1 MVSHAVW
8 KTWPSGLSYDKN
20 LGLRPRFLSTESL
33 GPCFSHGMGDHDQIL
48 QHIPSWRVGVRE
60 ERRQARK
67 IVWPV
72 NARGVI
78 CRYQNNLCGII
89 NHHKHRRYCFFGC
102 ISRGFKHNH
111 NKPYRH
117 WRQDSGWHVLSIVTH
132 ATAWRRELSLYY
144 TSRRQGQ
151 PLQFRAKNP
160 HSHVIMANVHCTGT
174 GTCKEP
180 AMSTFVFFVIIL
192 NTPLYKE
199 PSCRKFE
206 TPLCSYGSVHTKI
219 SIFMDAIT
227 PGRVNRWNDKKFIDI
242 QCMYLKNQPNFPVLL
257 DEFLLLYYNL
267 IVNKWIIYIR
277 KYLYLPFLWK
287 SNRNIYY
294 QSRLQIS

>member
-1 MVSHAVW
+1 MPSRYTTPKCFVVRRRDVPRAQLVRTGRQIPRANALGIWLPVSHA
-8 KTWPSGLSYDKN
+8 PS
-20 LGLRPRFLSTESL
+20 
-33 GPCFSHGMGDHDQIL
+33 C
-48 QHIPSWRVGVRE
+48 
-60 ERRQARK
+60 
-67 IVWPV
+67 
-72 NARGVI
+72 
-78 CRYQNNLCGII
+78 
-89 NHHKHRRYCFFGC
+89 
-102 ISRGFKHNH
+102 
-111 NKPYRH
+111 
-117 WRQDSGWHVLSIVTH
+117 IVT
-132 ATAWRRELSLYY
+132 TNP
-144 TSRRQGQ
+144 SRTGLN
-151 PLQFRAKNP
+151 PL
-160 HSHVIMANVHCTGT
+160 IVHCTGT

-199 PSCRKFE
+199 PCCRKFE

-219 SIFMDAIT
+219 SICMDAIT